1 MQNLGRSLIDT
12 NSLSIK
18 QIEDLFSLSDQFG
31 ENFKRTRKFLSPKEK
46 KIVCCVFFEPST
58 RTRMSFQIAA
68 ERLGMSV
75 VVMES
80 SSSSLVKGESLSDTI
95 HNLAAMTPDALVVRY
110 GQSPDLDRLLPQLAM
125 PVINA
130 GSGVSAHPTQGLLDA
145 YTISKERGKIK
156 GEKVLIIGDIVHS
169 RVARSNYDIL
179 LKLGAE
185 IAFCGPEN
193 FLPSKDEFGGTQNFT
208 HLKEALEWCTVC
220 MGLRIQLERHD
231 AADLNSLSV
240 DDYHS
245 QFGLNARTLQFLK
258 PDAVIMHPGPINV
271 GVEFSKE
278 VLKDSRARILTQVSN
293 GVLIR
298 AAVLAT
304 LTRLT

>member
-1 MQNLGRSLIDT
+1 MASFGRSLIDT
-12 NSLSIK
+12 NGLSVQ
-18 QIEDLFSLSDQFG
+18 QIEFLFSLADQYS
-31 ENFKRTRKFLSPKEK
+31 ENFKKFGFFLNPKVK
-46 KIVCCVFFEPST
+46 KILCCIFFEPST

-95 HNLAAMTPDALVVRY
+95 LNLSAMNPDALVVRY
-110 GQSPDLDRLLPQLAM
+110 GHSPELDSVLPHLKT

-130 GSGVSAHPTQGLLDA
+130 GSGIKAHPTQGLLDA
-145 YTISKERGKIK
+145 YTILKVK
-156 GEKVLIIGDIVHS
+156 GQIHGQRVVIIGDIAHS
-169 RVARSNYDIL
+169 RVARSNFDVL
-179 LKLGAE
+179 RRLGAE
-185 IAFCGPEN
+185 VAFCGPDNFMGSEN
-193 FLPSKDEFGGTQNFT
+193 EFKGAQKFT
-208 HLKEALEWCTVC
+208 KLKEALEWCTVC
-220 MGLRIQLERHD
+220 LGLRIQLERHD

-245 QFGLNARTLQFLK
+245 QFGLNERSLRYL
-258 PDAVIMHPGPINV
+258 PSDALILHPGPINL
-271 GVEFSKE
+271 GVEFANE
-278 VLKDSRARILTQVSN
+278 VLTDSRSEVLTQVSN

>member
-1 MQNLGRSLIDT
+1 MTSFGRSLIDT

-18 QIEDLFSLSDQFG
+18 QIESLFSLSDQFSAH
-31 ENFKRTRKFLSPKEK
+31 FKKSGVFFSPKEK
-46 KIVCCVFFEPST
+46 KILCCVFFEPST

-80 SSSSLVKGESLSDTI
+80 SSSSLVKGESLADTI
-95 HNLAAMTPDALVVRY
+95 SNLAAMNPDAFVVRY
-110 GQSPDLDRLLPQLAM
+110 GQSPELDRLLPQLTM
-125 PVINA
+125 TVVNA
-130 GSGVSAHPTQGLLDA
+130 GSGVKAHPTQGLLDA
-145 YTISKERGKIK
+145 YTILKEKGQVK
-156 GEKVLIIGDIVHS
+156 GEKVLIIGDITHS
-169 RVARSNYDIL
+169 RVARSNFDIL
-179 LKLGAE
+179 TKLGAE
-185 IAFCGPEN
+185 VAFCGPEN
-193 FLPSKDEFGGTQNFT
+193 FLPSKDEFGGAQHFT
-208 HLKEALEWCTVC
+208 RLQEALEWCSVC

-245 QFGLNARTLQFLK
+245 QFGLNERTLKFLS
-258 PDAVIMHPGPINV
+258 PAALILHPGPINV
-271 GVEFSKE
+271 GVEFASE
-278 VLKDSRARILTQVSN
+278 VLKDSRSRILTQVSN

>member
-1 MQNLGRSLIDT
+1 MQNFGRSLIDT

-18 QIEDLFSLSDQFG
+18 QIEILFSLSDQFG
-31 ENFKRTRKFLSPKEK
+31 DNFKKTGIFLTPKEK

-95 HNLAAMTPDALVVRY
+95 HNLAAMTPDALIVRY
-110 GQSPDLDRLLPQLAM
+110 GQSPDLDHLLPKLAM

-145 YTISKERGKIK
+145 YTILKERGKIK

-169 RVARSNYDIL
+169 RVARSNYDVLI
-179 LKLGAE
+179 KLGAE
-185 IAFCGPEN
+185 VAFCGPEN
-193 FLPSKDEFGGTQNFT
+193 FLPPAQDLNEAKKFSQ
-208 HLKEALEWCTVC
+208 LKEALEWCTVC

-245 QFGLNARTLQFLK
+245 QFGLNERTLKFLK
-258 PDAVIMHPGPINV
+258 PDALILHPGPINV
-271 GVEFSKE
+271 GVEFAHE
-278 VLKDSRARILTQVSN
+278 VLKDSRSRILTQVSN